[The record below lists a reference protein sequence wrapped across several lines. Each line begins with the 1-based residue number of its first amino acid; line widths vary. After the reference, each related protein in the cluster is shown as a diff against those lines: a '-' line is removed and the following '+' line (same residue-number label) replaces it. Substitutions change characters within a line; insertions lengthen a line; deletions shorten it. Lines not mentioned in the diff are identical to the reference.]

1 MSRSIVP
8 AIESPCPKEWNQMQ
22 GDGKCRYCEHCQ
34 LHVHNLSAMTAHEQR
49 SLFAKA
55 EGRICVAYDE
65 SESRPVQL
73 GLWRWWQRL
82 TLPMRAGLAL
92 VTAFIP
98 ILSSCRSVPTPPA
111 SDPIVRDLH
120 QSADGSVRLG
130 KVKVEP
136 ESSSQIEAQWDRG
149 KGGKMIAGGIM
160 PAPLPWWK
168 RLLHLN

>member
-1 MSRSIVP
+1 
-8 AIESPCPKEWNQMQ
+8 MQ

-34 LHVHNLSAMTAHEQR
+34 LQVHNLSAMTANEQR

-65 SESRPVQL
+65 TESRPVQL

-82 TLPMRAGLAL
+82 TLPLRAGLAL

-98 ILSSCRSVPTPPA
+98 MLSSCRSVSAPPA

-120 QSADGSVRLG
+120 QSEDGSVRLG
-130 KVKVEP
+130 RVKVEP
-136 ESSSQIEAQWDRG
+136 EAQWDRNG

>member
-1 MSRSIVP
+1 M
-8 AIESPCPKEWNQMQ
+8 K

-34 LHVHNLSAMTAHEQR
+34 LHVHNLSAMTAQEQH

-55 EGRICVAYDE
+55 EGRVCVAYDE
-65 SESRPVQL
+65 SESRPVQM
-73 GLWRWWQRL
+73 GLWRWWQRF
-82 TLPMRAGLAL
+82 TLPLRAGLAV

-98 ILSSCRSVPTPPA
+98 MLSSCRSVPIPRDN
-111 SDPIVRDLH
+111 DPIVRDLH
-120 QSADGSVRLG
+120 KSADGSVRLG

-136 ESSSQIEAQWDRG
+136 ESSSQTHSERYEEG

>member
-1 MSRSIVP
+1 
-8 AIESPCPKEWNQMQ
+8 MQ

-34 LHVHNLSAMTAHEQR
+34 LHVHNLSAMTAHERR

-55 EGRICVAYDE
+55 EGRICVAYDVR
-65 SESRPVQL
+65 ESRPVEL

-92 VTAFIP
+92 VTAFVP
-98 ILSSCRSVPTPPA
+98 MLSSCRSVPAPPA
-111 SDPIVRDLH
+111 SNPIVRDLH

-130 KVKVEP
+130 KVKAKP
-136 ESSSQIEAQWDRG
+136 ESSSQAEAQWDRG

>member
-1 MSRSIVP
+1 
-8 AIESPCPKEWNQMQ
+8 MQ

-34 LHVHNLSAMTAHEQR
+34 LHVHNLSAMTANEQR

-55 EGRICVAYDE
+55 KGRICVAYDE

-73 GLWRWWQRL
+73 GLWRWWLRL
-82 TLPMRAGLAL
+82 TLPLRAGLAL
-92 VTAFIP
+92 ATAFIP
-98 ILSSCRSVPTPPA
+98 ILSSCRSVPAPPP

-120 QSADGSVRLG
+120 QSVDGSVRLG
-130 KVKVEP
+130 RIKVEP
-136 ESSSQIEAQWDRG
+136 ERSSQVEAQWNSGG

-168 RLLHLN
+168 RLLHIN